1 MHVDVIRNHQTAADG
16 SRQEYL
22 SKLLRRS
29 YRDEQGRPR
38 KETLANLSA
47 HPDSL
52 IDDLRRLLK
61 GETLVSASTGL
72 TIERSLS
79 HGDVALVHAM
89 ASKLGLKELLG
100 PDCRQRDLAYSLIIS
115 RVVKPNSK
123 LSTLNWWQ
131 DSSLGADLRVAEASR
146 DSVYE
151 SLDWLFGQQEEIE
164 KRLSARH
171 LELGGMVMFD
181 LSSSWMEAEGL
192 GVADPMGCGV
202 GAALAVIPRLR
213 SSS

>member
-16 SRQEYL
+16 SQREYL

-47 HPDSL
+47 LPDSV

-72 TIERSLS
+72 AIERSLS

-100 PDCRQRDLAYSLIIS
+100 SQGVARSGPGGPRDV
-115 RVVKPNSK
+115 R
-123 LSTLNWWQ
+123 
-131 DSSLGADLRVAEASR
+131 AEADGVRRGSR
-146 DSVYE
+146 ND
-151 SLDWLFGQQEEIE
+151 
-164 KRLSARH
+164 H
-171 LELGGMVMFD
+171 H
-181 LSSSWMEAEGL
+181 
-192 GVADPMGCGV
+192 DPG
-202 GAALAVIPRLR
+202 GAAFQAGGGGLDRRPQGTPDRRPGQGRRPAADVAVRHPEFRGVHPRGFSRRTPDRLPESGAGR
-213 SSS
+213 TARP